1 MRAFVRAPTTE
12 NADDNDHAR
21 SDAAPRSVLM
31 SSLSGVSEGSDRATS
46 DAVERAGP
54 PLPPPPQH
62 RSHDVHLGPSRL
74 QAATFLDQSQLATVI
89 RGAVR
94 PGVRASLPLNDL
106 LGDGE
111 GDGSE
116 SSWSG
121 AGSDQGLLA
130 LQEGA
135 DDGAAA
141 GATAGAGAGAVSV
154 SVSTIT
160 QPGMDSMAV
169 TAAAALA
176 IRRSEEL
183 QLAGDTPAA
192 VAEVETALRALKVRA
207 HTIPRAHMGTW
218 ACVFLLVSS
227 FSRCDVCVG

>member
-1 MRAFVRAPTTE
+1 
-12 NADDNDHAR
+12 
-21 SDAAPRSVLM
+21 M

-46 DAVERAGP
+46 DAVDRAGP

-94 PGVRASLPLNDL
+94 PAVRASLPLNDL

-130 LQEGA
+130 LQEGS

-154 SVSTIT
+154 STIT
-160 QPGMDSMAV
+160 QPGLDSMAV

-192 VAEVETALRALKVRA
+192 VAEVETALRALKVRTHA
-207 HTIPRAHMGTW
+207 IPRAHMGTW